1 MNSVINNGSMGDTF
15 LFSLNIPY
23 TTYSTGSSQVG
34 ASIINKWD
42 SLFKR
47 GIGTALGNIAG
58 YIYITP
64 LNIMITDV
72 VSDINGGCLI
82 SFQIDDIVDENDVNE
97 INKNKAFALLFKPN
111 NIENIIN
118 INDAEITTVGCPGSG
133 CTPSVNTMNQICMPN
148 IGCEDTGQLSIYIS
162 EAITGATPILGIKC
176 YFNQAP
182 SASTPLVTI

>member
-1 MNSVINNGSMGDTF
+1 MGDTF

-23 TTYSTGSSQVG
+23 TTYSAGSSQVG
-34 ASIINKWD
+34 TSIINKWD

-47 GIGTALGNIAG
+47 GIGTALGNITG
-58 YIYITP
+58 YDYITP
-64 LNIMITDV
+64 LNIMIINV

-82 SFQIDDIVDENDVNE
+82 SFQIDDLVDDVNE

-111 NIENIIN
+111 NIENITN

-133 CTPSVNTMNQICMPN
+133 CTQSVNTMNQICWPN
-148 IGCEDTGQLSIYIS
+148 IGCEDTGELSTYIS
-162 EAITGATPILGIKC
+162 EAITGGAPMPGIKC